1 MSQAPADRREG
12 AYAASGEAGTE
23 ALGERLA
30 RCLRPGDVV
39 ALTGELGSGKTCLT
53 RGLARG
59 LGVERPVTSPT
70 FNLLHEYAGP
80 VPVYHFDLY
89 RLKSARE
96 LEDLGWEEYSAGQGV
111 CVLEWAE
118 RAGTLL
124 PDGHWGVHL
133 EIADADRRRI
143 LIQAPA
149 GRELP

>member
-1 MSQAPADRREG
+1 MSVLQEPRVERV
-12 AYAASGEAGTE
+12 YATAGEAETE

-30 RCLRPGDVV
+30 QQLRPGDVV

-59 LGVERPVTSPT
+59 LGVSGPVTSPT

-89 RLKSARE
+89 RLKSGRE

-118 RAGTLL
+118 RAGSLL
-124 PDGHWGVHL
+124 TDDQWGVHF
-133 EIADADRRRI
+133 EIADSNSRRI
-143 LIQAPA
+143 RIRAPKD
-149 GRELP
+149 RTLP